1 MLREVPHISRSTKE
15 GPRRCFADERMQLL
29 VWYED
34 DGVIHGFE
42 LTYESA
48 KGPRVVRW
56 LPDGGFLHACVE
68 DAATHPFLDASAILI
83 SCDEPVSADLPER
96 FRAAS
101 GGVPAA
107 ERDFVAAKLAGR
119 STTY

>member
-1 MLREVPHISRSTKE
+1 MLREVSHVNRSPKE
-15 GPRRCFADERMQLL
+15 GPRRCFADDRMQLL
-29 VWYED
+29 IWYED
-34 DGVIHGFE
+34 DGKIHGFE

-56 LPDGGFLHACVE
+56 LPDGGFLHARVE
-68 DAATHPFLDASAILI
+68 DEATHRFLDASAILI

-101 GGVPAA
+101 GEVPPA
-107 ERDFVAAKLAGR
+107 ERDFVTAKLAGR
-119 STTY
+119 IG